1 MRITTQGEYGLRCL
15 LYIASQKQSK
25 PISIA
30 EISAYEKLPRDYVEQ
45 LLLKLRRNNII
56 KSVRGVRGG
65 YLLALKPK
73 DITVFVVIKAL
84 EKETFELI
92 CVREIKKGC
101 VHHLNGQCT
110 IRPLW
115 EKLKDH
121 VDGFLKSYTLE
132 HLKKMM

>member
-15 LYIASQKQSK
+15 LYIALQKQHI

-30 EISAYEKLPRDYVEQ
+30 EISAHEKLPRDYVEQ

-56 KSVRGVRGG
+56 TSTRGVRGG
-65 YLLALKPK
+65 YLLALNPK
-73 DITVFVVIKAL
+73 DITIFMVIKAL

-92 CVREIKKGC
+92 CAREMKKGC
-101 VHHLNGQCT
+101 VHHLKGPCT

-115 EKLKDH
+115 EKLKEH

-132 HLKKMM
+132 QLKTMR